1 MLLTGKTAIVTG
13 GSRGIGRAVSLL
25 LAREGAN
32 VAIVY
37 AGNTAA
43 AEETKQQA
51 EALGAAA
58 AVFQCDVADE
68 QAVTDMVK
76 AVKTQFGSVDIL
88 VNNAG
93 ITRDGLLM
101 RMKEADWQAVL
112 DTNLTGVYHC
122 TKAVSKLM
130 MKQRHGAVINLSSV
144 VGETGNAGQANY
156 AAAKAGIIGF
166 TKAVAKEL
174 ASRNIRVN
182 AVAPG
187 YVETDMTAGL
197 PDSAKEDMLRSIPLG
212 RPATADDVA
221 QAVLFLASDQACY
234 ITGQVLNVD
243 GAAAQG
249 GIHNTISTLK
259 GGESEMSEEATFEKV
274 KSIVVEQ
281 LGVDE
286 KEVKMDAAYIDDL
299 GADSLDIVELIMAF
313 EEEFNIEI
321 PDDVAEKI
329 KTVKDTVDYIEKEK
343 KA

>member
-68 QAVTDMVK
+68 QAVADMVK

-182 AVAPG
+182 VVAPG

-243 GAAAQG
+243 GG
-249 GIHNTISTLK
+249 
-259 GGESEMSEEATFEKV
+259 MV
-274 KSIVVEQ
+274 
-281 LGVDE
+281 
-286 KEVKMDAAYIDDL
+286 M
-299 GADSLDIVELIMAF
+299 
-313 EEEFNIEI
+313 
-321 PDDVAEKI
+321 
-329 KTVKDTVDYIEKEK
+329 
-343 KA
+343 

>member
-68 QAVTDMVK
+68 QAVADMVK

-130 MKQRHGAVINLSSV
+130 MKQRQGAVINLSSV

-221 QAVLFLASDQACY
+221 QAVLFLAFDQAKY

-243 GAAAQG
+243 GG
-249 GIHNTISTLK
+249 
-259 GGESEMSEEATFEKV
+259 MV
-274 KSIVVEQ
+274 
-281 LGVDE
+281 
-286 KEVKMDAAYIDDL
+286 M
-299 GADSLDIVELIMAF
+299 
-313 EEEFNIEI
+313 
-321 PDDVAEKI
+321 
-329 KTVKDTVDYIEKEK
+329 
-343 KA
+343 

>member
-37 AGNTAA
+37 AGNTVA

-68 QAVTDMVK
+68 QAVADMVK

-243 GAAAQG
+243 GG
-249 GIHNTISTLK
+249 
-259 GGESEMSEEATFEKV
+259 MV
-274 KSIVVEQ
+274 
-281 LGVDE
+281 
-286 KEVKMDAAYIDDL
+286 M
-299 GADSLDIVELIMAF
+299 
-313 EEEFNIEI
+313 
-321 PDDVAEKI
+321 
-329 KTVKDTVDYIEKEK
+329 
-343 KA
+343 

>member
-68 QAVTDMVK
+68 QAVADMVK

-130 MKQRHGAVINLSSV
+130 MKQRQGAVINLSSV

-197 PDSAKEDMLRSIPLG
+197 TDSAKEDMLRSIPLG

-221 QAVLFLASDQACY
+221 QAVLFLASDQAKY

-243 GAAAQG
+243 GG
-249 GIHNTISTLK
+249 
-259 GGESEMSEEATFEKV
+259 MV
-274 KSIVVEQ
+274 
-281 LGVDE
+281 
-286 KEVKMDAAYIDDL
+286 M
-299 GADSLDIVELIMAF
+299 
-313 EEEFNIEI
+313 
-321 PDDVAEKI
+321 
-329 KTVKDTVDYIEKEK
+329 
-343 KA
+343 

>member
-25 LAREGAN
+25 QAREGAN

-68 QAVTDMVK
+68 QAVADMVK

-130 MKQRHGAVINLSSV
+130 MKQRQGAVINLSSV

-221 QAVLFLASDQACY
+221 QAVLFLASDQAKY

-243 GAAAQG
+243 GG
-249 GIHNTISTLK
+249 
-259 GGESEMSEEATFEKV
+259 MV
-274 KSIVVEQ
+274 
-281 LGVDE
+281 
-286 KEVKMDAAYIDDL
+286 M
-299 GADSLDIVELIMAF
+299 
-313 EEEFNIEI
+313 
-321 PDDVAEKI
+321 
-329 KTVKDTVDYIEKEK
+329 
-343 KA
+343 

>member
-68 QAVTDMVK
+68 QAVADMVK

-130 MKQRHGAVINLSSV
+130 MKQRQGAVINLSSV

-221 QAVLFLASDQACY
+221 QAVLFLASDQAKY
-234 ITGQVLNVD
+234 ITGQL
-243 GAAAQG
+243 
-249 GIHNTISTLK
+249 
-259 GGESEMSEEATFEKV
+259 
-274 KSIVVEQ
+274 
-281 LGVDE
+281 
-286 KEVKMDAAYIDDL
+286 
-299 GADSLDIVELIMAF
+299 SL
-313 EEEFNIEI
+313 
-321 PDDVAEKI
+321 PH
-329 KTVKDTVDYIEKEK
+329 
-343 KA
+343 

>member
-68 QAVTDMVK
+68 QAVADMVK

-221 QAVLFLASDQACY
+221 QAVLFLASDQARY

-243 GAAAQG
+243 GG
-249 GIHNTISTLK
+249 
-259 GGESEMSEEATFEKV
+259 MV
-274 KSIVVEQ
+274 
-281 LGVDE
+281 
-286 KEVKMDAAYIDDL
+286 M
-299 GADSLDIVELIMAF
+299 
-313 EEEFNIEI
+313 
-321 PDDVAEKI
+321 
-329 KTVKDTVDYIEKEK
+329 
-343 KA
+343 